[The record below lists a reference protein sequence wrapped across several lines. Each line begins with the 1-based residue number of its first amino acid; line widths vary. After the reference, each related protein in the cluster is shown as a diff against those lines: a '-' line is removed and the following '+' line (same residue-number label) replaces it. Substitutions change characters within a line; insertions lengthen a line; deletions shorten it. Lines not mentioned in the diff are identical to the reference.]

1 MTSPRLVVS
10 NIKITIATTIPFHSC
25 NQQIEIDNKIYAVKI
40 YSTSPWFIN
49 VTGLRSFA
57 DISSIRSFLTAHV
70 LSPSNIKRVHV
81 DSIFASRRL
90 SSPVLYDMERI
101 AQFCRDHCKRDYFV
115 SYNPEITTSKCLLL
129 PRRKTE
135 KRNKTSSKIR
145 LKQVNLR
152 HVKPPQISLFYTGS
166 VTVMGLRSV
175 SQIREVDNLIEQIY
189 QDGFKR
195 PVSVANNTKSKDF
208 FKSEYR

>member
-1 MTSPRLVVS
+1 MTSPRLVMS
-10 NIKITIATTIPFHSC
+10 NIKISIATTIPFHSC
-25 NQQIEIDNKIYAVKI
+25 NQKIEIDNKIYAVKI
-40 YSTSPWFIN
+40 YSTCPWLIN
-49 VTGLRSFA
+49 VTGLRSLA

-81 DSIFASRRL
+81 DSMFASRRL
-90 SSPVLYDMERI
+90 SNPVQYDMERI
-101 AQFCRDHCKRDYFV
+101 AQFCRDHCKQDYFV

-129 PRRKTE
+129 PRQKKE

-152 HVKPPQISLFYTGS
+152 EVKPPQITLFYTGA

-175 SQIREVDNLIEQIY
+175 SQIEKVDNLIEQIY

-195 PVSVANNTKSKDF
+195 TVNITNNTKSKDI
-208 FKSEYR
+208 FKSKYR